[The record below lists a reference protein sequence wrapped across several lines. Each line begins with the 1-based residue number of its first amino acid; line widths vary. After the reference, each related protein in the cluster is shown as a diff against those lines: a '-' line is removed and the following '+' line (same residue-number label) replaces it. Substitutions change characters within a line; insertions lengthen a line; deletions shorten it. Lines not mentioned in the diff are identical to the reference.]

1 MTEQTS
7 FWQIIFISDY
17 PQSPE
22 NVEAEITEP
31 AADVQYSLGKESIGS
46 KTRNNV
52 DIDIFLAIIF

>member
-22 NVEAEITEP
+22 NVELEITDP
-31 AADVQYSLGKESIGS
+31 AADVQYSPVKESIGS

-52 DIDIFLAIIF
+52 DIDIVTF